1 MRGTRVCDAHLRP
14 SAHAIAS
21 GIFVCAF
28 FYFPFFFFRLP
39 NCLDVVAVAVVFVAH
54 RVDQLFRVHLLL
66 LLLVTFCGFCVL
78 FFIIAV
84 FVFDHCFLFSI
95 LCLFLPFLITSV
107 TISSIPYG
115 FVCVCVFDV
124 SRALFWLF
132 FVSVINRIC
141 QPKCWC
147 CLYYV
152 PAYNNVPCN
161 FDFFLDFVVLHFEPA
176 CIQICSLPFLLPFDL
191 LSNTYGTVCTVLA
204 IFYADFELFS
214 C

>member
-1 MRGTRVCDAHLRP
+1 MR
-14 SAHAIAS
+14 
-21 GIFVCAF
+21 F
-28 FYFPFFFFRLP
+28 FLFFWP
-39 NCLDVVAVAVVFVAH
+39 NCLDVVAAAVVESSLHIASIGCFLRGV
-54 RVDQLFRVHLLL
+54 F
-66 LLLVTFCGFCVL
+66 FWFL
-78 FFIIAV
+78 FF
-84 FVFDHCFLFSI
+84 FH
-95 LCLFLPFLITSV
+95 LFLWFYVSFYHRAHTHTQHIRRHFIYSLR
-107 TISSIPYG
+107 
-115 FVCVCVFDV
+115 CVFDV

-132 FVSVINRIC
+132 FLSVINRIC

-214 C
+214 CWFTCFQMISTWEILFDCCAHRPLKTHKYTKQ